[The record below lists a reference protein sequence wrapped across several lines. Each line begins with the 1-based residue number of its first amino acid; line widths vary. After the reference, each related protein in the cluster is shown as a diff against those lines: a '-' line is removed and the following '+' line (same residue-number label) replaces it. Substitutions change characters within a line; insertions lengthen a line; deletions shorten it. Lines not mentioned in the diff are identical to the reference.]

1 MVYTPLLRDG
11 NDRVVTLFL
20 EEAVT
25 VTETKLL
32 MSTETYSEILD
43 TAEQF
48 ESKIPSSEHS
58 DESNEDMYEERST
71 TGAQDKT
78 SESDHEAQ

>member
-1 MVYTPLLRDG
+1 MVYAHLLRDR

-25 VTETKLL
+25 VTETKFLT
-32 MSTETYSEILD
+32 STETYSEILD
-43 TAEQF
+43 TTEQF